1 MSENDH
7 GGYSHGFAWTDAMRE
22 RAIDLTMNGL
32 SIATVAQLLTEET
45 GQEVTYNAVQST
57 IKRHKIRAEAVVKK
71 NEVKT
76 YKNLTIPM
84 DDYMVS
90 CDQHSPYHS
99 ELWMNRL
106 LVVAEKFKIRKHI
119 IAGDFYDMNAVSKF
133 LTEEPKDID
142 KEVAETD
149 PAFAMVDYF
158 DKNYFIQGNH
168 ERRIGSFT
176 EGRLRARHMYKVF
189 GMNRYDNKIVYSD
202 YDKIAI
208 EDKYLIMHPKSYS
221 QISTAVSKR
230 MAEKFHCH
238 ILNAHGHFSGVT
250 FDRSGRY
257 LCVDLGGLFDP
268 SKIEYT
274 SIKTTTHP
282 TWNQGFGMIRNGKF
296 TLFHQETD
304 WDYWLNGHGEAPY
317 GPEI

>member
-1 MSENDH
+1 MEVPTGH
-7 GGYSHGFAWTDAMRE
+7 THGFVWTDAARE
-22 RAIDLTMNGL
+22 RAIHLSMNGL
-32 SIATVAQLLTEET
+32 QCYQVAAALSEEF
-45 GQEVTYNAVQST
+45 GADITYEALRSMF
-57 IKRHKIRAEAVVKK
+57 KRHRIRTETFVEK
-71 NEVKT
+71 NTAKT
-76 YKNLTIPM
+76 YKSLTIPM

-106 LVVAEKFKIRKHI
+106 LMIAEKFKVRKHI

-142 KEVAETD
+142 KEVKETD
-149 PAFAMVDYF
+149 PAFKMVDYF

-176 EGRLRARHMYKVF
+176 EGTLRARHMYKVF
-189 GMNRYDNKIVYSD
+189 GMDKYDNKIVYSE

-221 QISTAVSKR
+221 QVSTAVGKR
-230 MAEKFHCH
+230 MAEKYHMH

-250 FDRSGRY
+250 FDRSGKY
-257 LCVDLGGLFDP
+257 LCVDLGGLFDTH
-268 SKIEYT
+268 KVEYT

-282 TWNQGFGMIRNGKF
+282 CWNNGFGMIRNGKF

-304 WDYWLNGHGEAPY
+304 WAYWLNGHE
-317 GPEI
+317 EIEDVQEI

>member
-1 MSENDH
+1 MTNYDGPVPAMGH
-7 GGYSHGFAWTDAMRE
+7 AHGFIWTDESRKALF
-22 RAIDLTMNGL
+22 DLIVDGNTMNQAAGIL
-32 SIATVAQLLTEET
+32 SERYGYPISMAAVHGTMQRAGWRGET
-45 GQEVTYNAVQST
+45 M
-57 IKRHKIRAEAVVKK
+57 VVK
-71 NEVKT
+71 NEAKT

-90 CDQHSPYHS
+90 CDQHPPYHS

-106 LVVAEKFKIRKHI
+106 LMIAERFKIRKHI
-119 IAGDFYDMNAVSKF
+119 IAGDFYDMSAVSKF
-133 LTEEPKDID
+133 LTEEPKDVD
-142 KEVAETD
+142 KEVIDTE
-149 PAFAMVDYF
+149 PAFKMIDYF

-168 ERRIGSFT
+168 ERRIGAFT
-176 EGRLRARHMYKVF
+176 EGALRAKHMYKVF
-189 GMNRYDNKIVYSD
+189 GMDKYDSKIVYSI
-202 YDKIAI
+202 YDRIAI
-208 EDKYLIMHPKSYS
+208 EDRYLIMHPKSYS

-257 LCVDLGGLFDP
+257 LCVDLGGLFDTQ
-268 SKIEYT
+268 KIEYT

-282 TWNQGFGMIRNGKF
+282 CWNNGFGMIRNGKF

-304 WDYWLNGHGEAPY
+304 WTYWLDGQGEV
-317 GPEI
+317 I